1 MADSY
6 NTCADKSCCDQCQT
20 CDNCD
25 GGAHG
30 ECNTKQNFCSISS
43 QNAAIACG
51 FSNPW
56 GTINHDDIIIQR
68 LPRERYN
75 SILDCIRQAYNKGSL
90 VDSGK
95 SMNVSPETGNYI
107 TAQKTNEIMNAINGL
122 NGQVISGVPN
132 PLIADKHIVY
142 ASYFNSISNGLMSM
156 RLLTKQCD
164 ACNSQCD
171 ATCDTCD
178 ACDTCDT
185 GACYTCVA
193 CNSCNSV
200 TTWSCSQWSCSQW
213 SCSQWSQATP
223 PTPTG

>member
-1 MADSY
+1 
-6 NTCADKSCCDQCQT
+6 
-20 CDNCD
+20 
-25 GGAHG
+25 
-30 ECNTKQNFCSISS
+30 
-43 QNAAIACG
+43 
-51 FSNPW
+51 
-56 GTINHDDIIIQR
+56 
-68 LPRERYN
+68 
-75 SILDCIRQAYNKGSL
+75 
-90 VDSGK
+90 
-95 SMNVSPETGNYI
+95 MNVSPETGNYI

-213 SCSQWSQATP
+213 SCSQWSCSQWSQATP
-223 PTPTG
+223 PTPTE

>member
-43 QNAAIACG
+43 QNAATACG

>member
-1 MADSY
+1 
-6 NTCADKSCCDQCQT
+6 
-20 CDNCD
+20 
-25 GGAHG
+25 
-30 ECNTKQNFCSISS
+30 
-43 QNAAIACG
+43 
-51 FSNPW
+51 
-56 GTINHDDIIIQR
+56 
-68 LPRERYN
+68 
-75 SILDCIRQAYNKGSL
+75 
-90 VDSGK
+90 
-95 SMNVSPETGNYI
+95 MNVSPETGNYK
-107 TAQKTNEIMNAINGL
+107 TAKKTNEIMNAINGL

-132 PLIADKHIVY
+132 PLIADKHIGY

-200 TTWSCSQWSCSQW
+200 TTWSCSQWSKRRMRCILITFGVSLLSISASERVFRC
-213 SCSQWSQATP
+213 SCSAALSKACSR
-223 PTPTG
+223 